1 MNKTTHIVGGACAGV
16 ITSTIVVSNIA
27 SVDRIMLSG
36 VLIGSSIWG
45 SLLPDIDHPES
56 TFGKKIPI
64 ISNLISATGGH
75 RGITHAPLL
84 YMLLISLMLLITN
97 RGIQFFVVLG
107 LEYFLSKII
116 AKLIYKLKL
125 KLLGKPYY
133 LHWVLY
139 LIMIVL
145 TCKIDGYLNML
156 YTQMLIGT
164 FVGALS
170 HIFMD
175 SLTKGGTP
183 WFYPIS
189 KRKFRIL
196 KLKTGRDEGLGVLI
210 ALTLTVLTIYLIKF
224 R

>member
-1 MNKTTHIVGGACAGV
+1 MKRTAHIVGGACAGV
-16 ITSTIVVSNIA
+16 ITSTIIVSNIA
-27 SVDRIMLSG
+27 SVDGVMFSG
-36 VLIGSSIWG
+36 ILIGSSIWG

-56 TFGKKIPI
+56 TFGKKVPI

-75 RGITHAPLL
+75 RGITHAPLI

-116 AKLIYKLKL
+116 ASSIYKLKL

-133 LHWVLY
+133 LHLALY

-145 TCKIDGYLNML
+145 TCKVDGYLNVL
-156 YTQMLIGT
+156 YTQMLIGV

-175 SLTKGGTP
+175 SLTIGGTP
-183 WFYPIS
+183 WFFPIS

-196 KLKTGRDEGLGVLI
+196 KLKTGRDEGLGILI
-210 ALTLTVLTIYLIKF
+210 ALMLTVLTVYLIKF